1 MQHSSSQNHQTGQ
14 DSRDQ
19 ESYQVGPKIVKL
31 EQEAEQKQNS
41 SAAPHDS

>member
-1 MQHSSSQNHQTGQ
+1 MQHPSCQNHQTGQ
-14 DSRDQ
+14 GGRNQ

-41 SAAPHDS
+41 CAAPHNS